1 MKSIFAGVLLALI
14 SSLSLAQASS
24 VTATAAIAWMA
35 PTMDSNGNPLTSNP
49 QNTLTGYNV
58 YVSTSPLTV
67 VPATPTT
74 TVTAS
79 SSGTAT
85 TATAS
90 VTATVGQTLYVYI
103 TAVNAAG
110 QSKLSIPATY
120 TVIAPN
126 APPGVP
132 TSVVITVTIT

>member
-1 MKSIFAGVLLALI
+1 MKRIFAGILLTLI
-14 SSLSLAQASS
+14 SSLSFAQSP

-35 PTMDSNGNPLTSNP
+35 PTADSNGNPLTSNP
-49 QNTLTGYNV
+49 QNVLTGYDI
-58 YVSTSPLTV
+58 YVSTSPLTA
-67 VPATPTT
+67 PLATPTT

-85 TATAS
+85 TTTAS
-90 VTATVGQTLYVYI
+90 VTAAVGQTLYVYV

-110 QSKLSIPATY
+110 QSKLSAPATY
-120 TVIAPN
+120 TVIAPS

>member
-1 MKSIFAGVLLALI
+1 MKRIFAGVLLALI
-14 SSLSLAQASS
+14 SSLSLAQSP

-35 PTMDSNGNPLTSNP
+35 PANDSNGNPLSSNL

-58 YVSTSPLTV
+58 YVSTSPLTAA
-67 VPATPTT
+67 PATPTT

-90 VTATVGQTLYVYI
+90 ATAAVGQTLYVYV

-110 QSKLSIPATY
+110 QSKLSAPATY
-120 TVIAPN
+120 TVIAPS
-126 APPGVP
+126 AVPGVP